1 MKKKNS
7 KQRTT
12 VKFILKKM
20 RTMKKTTMAIYVCL
34 SLLTAAMSVLIALRE
49 KIVLDLL
56 TKNYAGAHVENN
68 VLLMQSIILGSFMLV
83 LAICEL
89 SNQYIS
95 SVFSLRYKKKYLLE
109 NVDRFSSLKME
120 VMEGRNAHFLFD
132 MSCVDTNIDPFTIMK
147 PAMTIVTTLVT
158 IIMYFAILIKFNM
171 IVAILPIL
179 LAIPLFLLG
188 QKKEL
193 YEYRSK
199 YDGEIMDLDRRIT
212 YFTSVIKEPL
222 YAKENTV
229 YNIGKFFLKKRQG
242 YKNSLVNKKMSY
254 MAKTVD
260 ITILISLFTFFA
272 QYSLYFVLGINVL
285 KDGITL
291 GSLNLYFNAFTAI
304 LLSINGIIDSCG
316 YIQAQVRLDGFKQQF
331 LELPT
336 IDNGR
341 KKITAPKRGKH
352 TITFENVTF
361 AYPDTSRNIIQN
373 LSFTINEG
381 DAVALIGENGC
392 GKSTLIKLLIG
403 QYEAQEGRI
412 LIDGIDIR
420 DYSVEA
426 LSSIYGV
433 MFQNIE
439 HLAVPIHE
447 YIAFSDDRIDEKR
460 LHDAIGNAD
469 CNGIIENSI
478 AGENTIMGLELYNEN
493 AKEFSGGE
501 WQKFAMARLLYAN
514 SDIFVMDE
522 PTAALDAEAEYNFF
536 EKMKTLGYSH
546 QIVMVSHRLSI
557 AKLCSKIIYFD
568 VAGVTVDTHDNLILR
583 SETYKNLYN
592 MQRSMYFS
600 ESKGNDAEMKERMV

>member
-34 SLLTAAMSVLIALRE
+34 SLLTAAMPVLIALRE

-229 YNIGKFFLKKRQG
+229 YNIGKFFLKKDRAI
-242 YKNSLVNKKMSY
+242 K
-254 MAKTVD
+254 
-260 ITILISLFTFFA
+260 IL
-272 QYSLYFVLGINVL
+272 
-285 KDGITL
+285 
-291 GSLNLYFNAFTAI
+291 
-304 LLSINGIIDSCG
+304 
-316 YIQAQVRLDGFKQQF
+316 
-331 LELPT
+331 
-336 IDNGR
+336 
-341 KKITAPKRGKH
+341 
-352 TITFENVTF
+352 
-361 AYPDTSRNIIQN
+361 
-373 LSFTINEG
+373 
-381 DAVALIGENGC
+381 
-392 GKSTLIKLLIG
+392 
-403 QYEAQEGRI
+403 
-412 LIDGIDIR
+412 
-420 DYSVEA
+420 
-426 LSSIYGV
+426 
-433 MFQNIE
+433 
-439 HLAVPIHE
+439 
-447 YIAFSDDRIDEKR
+447 
-460 LHDAIGNAD
+460 
-469 CNGIIENSI
+469 
-478 AGENTIMGLELYNEN
+478 
-493 AKEFSGGE
+493 
-501 WQKFAMARLLYAN
+501 W
-514 SDIFVMDE
+514 
-522 PTAALDAEAEYNFF
+522 
-536 EKMKTLGYSH
+536 
-546 QIVMVSHRLSI
+546 
-557 AKLCSKIIYFD
+557 
-568 VAGVTVDTHDNLILR
+568 
-583 SETYKNLYN
+583 
-592 MQRSMYFS
+592 
-600 ESKGNDAEMKERMV
+600 